1 MFFICFNMFLIV
13 SIVNFMDKNT
23 TLAVTYLLLGIS
35 FLLLSTTNLRKNKLN
50 KYNFKLVELE
60 NLNLMGRR
68 HDMKKT
74 SLAAVIL
81 VGLAAVIWTI
91 RAVLEIVLKTYN
103 ESVFLFVLNVLC
115 SVVWIVSFIVN
126 LKRYR
131 SNREN
136 K

>member
-1 MFFICFNMFLIV
+1 M
-13 SIVNFMDKNT
+13 
-23 TLAVTYLLLGIS
+23 
-35 FLLLSTTNLRKNKLN
+35 
-50 KYNFKLVELE
+50 
-60 NLNLMGRR
+60 NLMGRR

-91 RAVLEIVLKTYN
+91 RVVLEIVLKTYN

>member
-1 MFFICFNMFLIV
+1 
-13 SIVNFMDKNT
+13 
-23 TLAVTYLLLGIS
+23 
-35 FLLLSTTNLRKNKLN
+35 
-50 KYNFKLVELE
+50 
-60 NLNLMGRR
+60 
-68 HDMKKT
+68 MKKA

>member
-1 MFFICFNMFLIV
+1 
-13 SIVNFMDKNT
+13 
-23 TLAVTYLLLGIS
+23 
-35 FLLLSTTNLRKNKLN
+35 
-50 KYNFKLVELE
+50 
-60 NLNLMGRR
+60 
-68 HDMKKT
+68 MKKT

-81 VGLAAVIWTI
+81 VGLAVVIWTI
-91 RAVLEIVLKTYN
+91 RVVLEIVLKTYN

>member
-1 MFFICFNMFLIV
+1 
-13 SIVNFMDKNT
+13 
-23 TLAVTYLLLGIS
+23 
-35 FLLLSTTNLRKNKLN
+35 
-50 KYNFKLVELE
+50 
-60 NLNLMGRR
+60 
-68 HDMKKT
+68 MKKT
-74 SLAAVIL
+74 SLTAVIL

>member
-1 MFFICFNMFLIV
+1 
-13 SIVNFMDKNT
+13 
-23 TLAVTYLLLGIS
+23 
-35 FLLLSTTNLRKNKLN
+35 
-50 KYNFKLVELE
+50 
-60 NLNLMGRR
+60 
-68 HDMKKT
+68 MKKT

-91 RAVLEIVLKTYN
+91 RVVLEIVLKTYN

-115 SVVWIVSFIVN
+115 SVVWIVSFIMN

>member
-1 MFFICFNMFLIV
+1 MN
-13 SIVNFMDKNT
+13 
-23 TLAVTYLLLGIS
+23 
-35 FLLLSTTNLRKNKLN
+35 
-50 KYNFKLVELE
+50 
-60 NLNLMGRR
+60 
-68 HDMKKT
+68 KT

-91 RAVLEIVLKTYN
+91 RVVLEIVLKTYN

>member
-1 MFFICFNMFLIV
+1 
-13 SIVNFMDKNT
+13 
-23 TLAVTYLLLGIS
+23 
-35 FLLLSTTNLRKNKLN
+35 
-50 KYNFKLVELE
+50 
-60 NLNLMGRR
+60 
-68 HDMKKT
+68 MKKT

-103 ESVFLFVLNVLC
+103 ESVFLFVLNVPC

>member
-1 MFFICFNMFLIV
+1 
-13 SIVNFMDKNT
+13 
-23 TLAVTYLLLGIS
+23 
-35 FLLLSTTNLRKNKLN
+35 
-50 KYNFKLVELE
+50 
-60 NLNLMGRR
+60 
-68 HDMKKT
+68 MKKT
-74 SLAAVIL
+74 SLVAVIL
-81 VGLAAVIWTI
+81 VGLAAAIWTI

>member
-1 MFFICFNMFLIV
+1 
-13 SIVNFMDKNT
+13 
-23 TLAVTYLLLGIS
+23 
-35 FLLLSTTNLRKNKLN
+35 
-50 KYNFKLVELE
+50 
-60 NLNLMGRR
+60 
-68 HDMKKT
+68 MKKT

-91 RAVLEIVLKTYN
+91 RVLLEIVLKTYN

>member
-1 MFFICFNMFLIV
+1 
-13 SIVNFMDKNT
+13 
-23 TLAVTYLLLGIS
+23 
-35 FLLLSTTNLRKNKLN
+35 
-50 KYNFKLVELE
+50 
-60 NLNLMGRR
+60 
-68 HDMKKT
+68 MKKT
-74 SLAAVIL
+74 SLVAVIL

-103 ESVFLFVLNVLC
+103 ESIFLFVLNVLC

>member
-1 MFFICFNMFLIV
+1 
-13 SIVNFMDKNT
+13 
-23 TLAVTYLLLGIS
+23 
-35 FLLLSTTNLRKNKLN
+35 
-50 KYNFKLVELE
+50 
-60 NLNLMGRR
+60 
-68 HDMKKT
+68 MKKT

-115 SVVWIVSFIVN
+115 SVVWIVSFMVN

>member
-1 MFFICFNMFLIV
+1 
-13 SIVNFMDKNT
+13 
-23 TLAVTYLLLGIS
+23 
-35 FLLLSTTNLRKNKLN
+35 
-50 KYNFKLVELE
+50 
-60 NLNLMGRR
+60 
-68 HDMKKT
+68 MKKT

-81 VGLAAVIWTI
+81 VWLAAVIWTI
-91 RAVLEIVLKTYN
+91 RVVLEIVLKTYN

>member
-1 MFFICFNMFLIV
+1 
-13 SIVNFMDKNT
+13 
-23 TLAVTYLLLGIS
+23 
-35 FLLLSTTNLRKNKLN
+35 
-50 KYNFKLVELE
+50 
-60 NLNLMGRR
+60 
-68 HDMKKT
+68 MKKT

-91 RAVLEIVLKTYN
+91 RVVLEIVLKTYN

-131 SNREN
+131 SNRED

>member
-1 MFFICFNMFLIV
+1 
-13 SIVNFMDKNT
+13 
-23 TLAVTYLLLGIS
+23 
-35 FLLLSTTNLRKNKLN
+35 
-50 KYNFKLVELE
+50 
-60 NLNLMGRR
+60 
-68 HDMKKT
+68 MKKT

-91 RAVLEIVLKTYN
+91 RVVLEIVLKTYN

>member
-1 MFFICFNMFLIV
+1 
-13 SIVNFMDKNT
+13 
-23 TLAVTYLLLGIS
+23 
-35 FLLLSTTNLRKNKLN
+35 
-50 KYNFKLVELE
+50 
-60 NLNLMGRR
+60 
-68 HDMKKT
+68 MKKT
-74 SLAAVIL
+74 SIAAVIL
-81 VGLAAVIWTI
+81 VGLADVIWTI
-91 RAVLEIVLKTYN
+91 RVVLEIVLKTYN

>member
-1 MFFICFNMFLIV
+1 
-13 SIVNFMDKNT
+13 
-23 TLAVTYLLLGIS
+23 
-35 FLLLSTTNLRKNKLN
+35 
-50 KYNFKLVELE
+50 
-60 NLNLMGRR
+60 
-68 HDMKKT
+68 MKKT
-74 SLAAVIL
+74 SLAAVIR

>member
-1 MFFICFNMFLIV
+1 
-13 SIVNFMDKNT
+13 
-23 TLAVTYLLLGIS
+23 
-35 FLLLSTTNLRKNKLN
+35 
-50 KYNFKLVELE
+50 
-60 NLNLMGRR
+60 
-68 HDMKKT
+68 MKKT

-91 RAVLEIVLKTYN
+91 RVVLEIVLKTYN

-115 SVVWIVSFIVN
+115 SLVWIVSFIVN

>member
-1 MFFICFNMFLIV
+1 
-13 SIVNFMDKNT
+13 
-23 TLAVTYLLLGIS
+23 
-35 FLLLSTTNLRKNKLN
+35 
-50 KYNFKLVELE
+50 
-60 NLNLMGRR
+60 
-68 HDMKKT
+68 MKKT

-91 RAVLEIVLKTYN
+91 RVVLEIVLKTYN
-103 ESVFLFVLNVLC
+103 ETVFLFVLNVLC

>member
-1 MFFICFNMFLIV
+1 
-13 SIVNFMDKNT
+13 
-23 TLAVTYLLLGIS
+23 
-35 FLLLSTTNLRKNKLN
+35 
-50 KYNFKLVELE
+50 
-60 NLNLMGRR
+60 
-68 HDMKKT
+68 MKKT

-126 LKRYR
+126 MKRYR

>member
-1 MFFICFNMFLIV
+1 
-13 SIVNFMDKNT
+13 
-23 TLAVTYLLLGIS
+23 
-35 FLLLSTTNLRKNKLN
+35 
-50 KYNFKLVELE
+50 
-60 NLNLMGRR
+60 
-68 HDMKKT
+68 MKKT

-91 RAVLEIVLKTYN
+91 RVVLEIVLKTYN
-103 ESVFLFVLNVLC
+103 ESVFLSVLNVLC

>member
-1 MFFICFNMFLIV
+1 
-13 SIVNFMDKNT
+13 
-23 TLAVTYLLLGIS
+23 
-35 FLLLSTTNLRKNKLN
+35 
-50 KYNFKLVELE
+50 
-60 NLNLMGRR
+60 
-68 HDMKKT
+68 MKKT

-81 VGLAAVIWTI
+81 GGLAAVIWTI

>member
-1 MFFICFNMFLIV
+1 MI
-13 SIVNFMDKNT
+13 
-23 TLAVTYLLLGIS
+23 
-35 FLLLSTTNLRKNKLN
+35 
-50 KYNFKLVELE
+50 
-60 NLNLMGRR
+60 
-68 HDMKKT
+68 KT

-91 RAVLEIVLKTYN
+91 RVVLEIVLKTYN

>member
-1 MFFICFNMFLIV
+1 
-13 SIVNFMDKNT
+13 
-23 TLAVTYLLLGIS
+23 
-35 FLLLSTTNLRKNKLN
+35 
-50 KYNFKLVELE
+50 
-60 NLNLMGRR
+60 
-68 HDMKKT
+68 MKKT
-74 SLAAVIL
+74 SLVAVIL
-81 VGLAAVIWTI
+81 AGLAAVIWTI
-91 RAVLEIVLKTYN
+91 RVVLEIVLKTYN

>member
-1 MFFICFNMFLIV
+1 
-13 SIVNFMDKNT
+13 
-23 TLAVTYLLLGIS
+23 
-35 FLLLSTTNLRKNKLN
+35 
-50 KYNFKLVELE
+50 
-60 NLNLMGRR
+60 
-68 HDMKKT
+68 MKKT

-81 VGLAAVIWTI
+81 VELAAVIWTI

>member
-1 MFFICFNMFLIV
+1 
-13 SIVNFMDKNT
+13 
-23 TLAVTYLLLGIS
+23 
-35 FLLLSTTNLRKNKLN
+35 
-50 KYNFKLVELE
+50 
-60 NLNLMGRR
+60 
-68 HDMKKT
+68 MKKT

-91 RAVLEIVLKTYN
+91 RVVLEIVLKTYN

-136 K
+136 KSQSVEL

>member
-1 MFFICFNMFLIV
+1 
-13 SIVNFMDKNT
+13 
-23 TLAVTYLLLGIS
+23 
-35 FLLLSTTNLRKNKLN
+35 
-50 KYNFKLVELE
+50 
-60 NLNLMGRR
+60 
-68 HDMKKT
+68 MKKT

-91 RAVLEIVLKTYN
+91 RVVLEIVLKTYN
-103 ESVFLFVLNVLC
+103 ESVSLFVLNVLC

>member
-1 MFFICFNMFLIV
+1 
-13 SIVNFMDKNT
+13 
-23 TLAVTYLLLGIS
+23 
-35 FLLLSTTNLRKNKLN
+35 
-50 KYNFKLVELE
+50 
-60 NLNLMGRR
+60 
-68 HDMKKT
+68 MKKT

-91 RAVLEIVLKTYN
+91 RVVLKIVLKTYN

>member
-1 MFFICFNMFLIV
+1 
-13 SIVNFMDKNT
+13 
-23 TLAVTYLLLGIS
+23 
-35 FLLLSTTNLRKNKLN
+35 
-50 KYNFKLVELE
+50 
-60 NLNLMGRR
+60 
-68 HDMKKT
+68 MKKT

-81 VGLAAVIWTI
+81 VELAAVIWTI
-91 RAVLEIVLKTYN
+91 RVVLEIVLKTYN

>member
-1 MFFICFNMFLIV
+1 
-13 SIVNFMDKNT
+13 
-23 TLAVTYLLLGIS
+23 
-35 FLLLSTTNLRKNKLN
+35 
-50 KYNFKLVELE
+50 
-60 NLNLMGRR
+60 
-68 HDMKKT
+68 MKKT
-74 SLAAVIL
+74 SLVAVIL

-115 SVVWIVSFIVN
+115 SIVWIVSFIVN

>member
-1 MFFICFNMFLIV
+1 
-13 SIVNFMDKNT
+13 
-23 TLAVTYLLLGIS
+23 
-35 FLLLSTTNLRKNKLN
+35 
-50 KYNFKLVELE
+50 
-60 NLNLMGRR
+60 
-68 HDMKKT
+68 MKKT

-91 RAVLEIVLKTYN
+91 RAVLEIVLKIYN

>member
-1 MFFICFNMFLIV
+1 
-13 SIVNFMDKNT
+13 
-23 TLAVTYLLLGIS
+23 
-35 FLLLSTTNLRKNKLN
+35 
-50 KYNFKLVELE
+50 
-60 NLNLMGRR
+60 
-68 HDMKKT
+68 MKKT
-74 SLAAVIL
+74 SLAAVIF

-91 RAVLEIVLKTYN
+91 RVVLEIVLKTYN

>member
-1 MFFICFNMFLIV
+1 
-13 SIVNFMDKNT
+13 
-23 TLAVTYLLLGIS
+23 
-35 FLLLSTTNLRKNKLN
+35 
-50 KYNFKLVELE
+50 
-60 NLNLMGRR
+60 
-68 HDMKKT
+68 MKKT

-136 K
+136 Q

>member
-1 MFFICFNMFLIV
+1 
-13 SIVNFMDKNT
+13 
-23 TLAVTYLLLGIS
+23 
-35 FLLLSTTNLRKNKLN
+35 
-50 KYNFKLVELE
+50 
-60 NLNLMGRR
+60 
-68 HDMKKT
+68 MKKT

-91 RAVLEIVLKTYN
+91 RVVLEIVLKTYN

-126 LKRYR
+126 MKRYR

>member
-1 MFFICFNMFLIV
+1 
-13 SIVNFMDKNT
+13 
-23 TLAVTYLLLGIS
+23 
-35 FLLLSTTNLRKNKLN
+35 
-50 KYNFKLVELE
+50 
-60 NLNLMGRR
+60 
-68 HDMKKT
+68 MKKT
-74 SLAAVIL
+74 SLADVIL

>member
-1 MFFICFNMFLIV
+1 
-13 SIVNFMDKNT
+13 
-23 TLAVTYLLLGIS
+23 
-35 FLLLSTTNLRKNKLN
+35 
-50 KYNFKLVELE
+50 
-60 NLNLMGRR
+60 
-68 HDMKKT
+68 MKKT

-91 RAVLEIVLKTYN
+91 RLVLEIVLKTYN